1 MREKPRSTV
10 PRGVTKLPTSSSS
23 RGERELRALGSVMG
37 VGVRGVL
44 AVPTAYR
51 PRSVQVGL
59 GRDSELDYPRGISP
73 LRDLLRAD

>member
-1 MREKPRSTV
+1 MPLRLRSSA
-10 PRGVTKLPTSSSS
+10 RIW
-23 RGERELRALGSVMG
+23 GERKGRASGS
-37 VGVRGVL
+37 
-44 AVPTAYR
+44 YR